1 MKMRENGNNLAFLTK
16 FLPQMNSGRGFVYFA
31 YVNFYRFVL

>member
-1 MKMRENGNNLAFLTK
+1 MGIILHFVQNSCRRDR
-16 FLPQMNSGRGFVYFA
+16 NSGRGFVYFA